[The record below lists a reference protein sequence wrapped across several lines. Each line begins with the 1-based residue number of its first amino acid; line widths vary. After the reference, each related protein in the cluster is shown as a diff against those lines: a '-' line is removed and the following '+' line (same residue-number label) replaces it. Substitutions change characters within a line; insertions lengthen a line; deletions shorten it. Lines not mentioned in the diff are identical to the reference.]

1 MNTNIT
7 KRIHINP
14 QSKGSLGKSF
24 EAEFRTAWLDY
35 HGIGWNGSDLDDRHH
50 SFADRHPQ
58 QVQSYTLGNDD
69 DSKSTLLGLFRYVS
83 RSDAPVHIIDCRA
96 QADGLIVQALESL
109 QLLESLA
116 VQGIRF
122 SFFLFPSED
131 TESMNNLLEL
141 FYFAGDRVDYVVV
154 HNPAKVRTNLFKK
167 SNIEAELKKFGAK
180 ELTLPVVTSITL
192 LAIKRAEARAGRK
205 LSFADVAYPEAP
217 HLEPMLAG
225 EIQWAVQKMFRQ
237 YDATA
242 DLLVPV
248 QQMPE
253 TTSQPQPATKPARPK
268 QPMFNLG
275 E

>member
-1 MNTNIT
+1 MNTI

-35 HGIGWNGSDLDDRHH
+35 HQIIWNGSDLDDRHH
-50 SFADRHPQ
+50 SFFDRHPK

-69 DSKSTLLGLFRYVS
+69 DSKSTLLGLFRNVS
-83 RSDAPVHIIDCRA
+83 RSNAPVHVIDCRA

-109 QLLESLA
+109 QLLDSLA
-116 VQGIRF
+116 TQGIRF
-122 SFFLFPSED
+122 TFFLFPSED
-131 TESMNNLLEL
+131 TESMNNLLDL

-192 LAIKRAEARAGRK
+192 LAIKRAEAKVGRK
-205 LSFADVAYPEAP
+205 LSFAEVATPGAS
-217 HLEPMLAG
+217 HLELMLAG
-225 EIQWAVQKMFRQ
+225 EMQWAMQQMFRQ
-237 YDATA
+237 YDAFA
-242 DLLVPV
+242 DLLVPSEQV
-248 QQMPE
+248 PE
-253 TTSQPQPATKPARPK
+253 VEPQPEPEAKPARSK
-268 QPMFNLG
+268 QPMLNLG

>member
-1 MNTNIT
+1 MNTI

-35 HGIGWNGSDLDDRHH
+35 HQIIWNGSDLDDRHH
-50 SFADRHPQ
+50 SFFDRHPK

-69 DSKSTLLGLFRYVS
+69 DSKSTLLGLFRNVS
-83 RSDAPVHIIDCRA
+83 RSNAPVHVIDCRA

-109 QLLESLA
+109 QLLDSLA
-116 VQGIRF
+116 TQGIRF
-122 SFFLFPSED
+122 TFFLFPSED
-131 TESMNNLLEL
+131 TESMSNLLDL

-192 LAIKRAEARAGRK
+192 LAIKRAEAKAGRK
-205 LSFADVAYPEAP
+205 LSFAEVATSGSA
-217 HLEPMLAG
+217 HLELMLAG
-225 EIQWAVQKMFRQ
+225 EMQWAMQQMFRQ
-237 YDATA
+237 YDAIA
-242 DLLVPV
+242 DLLVPLEQV
-248 QQMPE
+248 PE
-253 TTSQPQPATKPARPK
+253 VEPQPEPEAKPARSK
-268 QPMFNLG
+268 QPMLNLG

>member
-1 MNTNIT
+1 MNVT

-35 HGIGWNGSDLDDRHH
+35 HQISWDGSDLDDRHH
-50 SFADRHPQ
+50 SFADRHPK
-58 QVQSYTLGNDD
+58 QVQSHTLGNDE
-69 DSKSTLLGLFRYVS
+69 DSKSTLLGLFRGVS
-83 RSDAPVHIIDCRA
+83 RNDAPVHVIDCRA

-116 VQGIRF
+116 TQGIRF
-122 SFFLFPSED
+122 TFFLFPSDD
-131 TESMNNLLEL
+131 TESMNNLLDL

-180 ELTLPVVTSITL
+180 EITLPVVTSITM
-192 LAIKRAEARAGRK
+192 LAIKRAEAKAGRK
-205 LSFADVAYPEAP
+205 LNFAEVATPGSA
-217 HLEPMLAG
+217 HLEMMLAG
-225 EIQWAVQKMFRQ
+225 EMQWAMQQMFRQ
-237 YDATA
+237 YDEVA
-242 DLLVPV
+242 DLLVPPQDVPEV
-248 QQMPE
+248 QPKSE
-253 TTSQPQPATKPARPK
+253 PAAKPTRSK
-268 QPMFNLG
+268 QPMLNLG